1 MVGHWF
7 ESGLLLANV
16 RLQDNEEDKWDK
28 KQGLSVHIFTETRLY
43 RSIPGHASEP
53 TAAGRGELD
62 SLKSRLWKQNIH
74 QL

>member
-28 KQGLSVHIFTETRLY
+28 KQGLSVHIFMTPVSTTADRL
-43 RSIPGHASEP
+43 
-53 TAAGRGELD
+53 ELD
-62 SLKSRLWKQNIH
+62 EESWTL
-74 QL
+74 

>member
-28 KQGLSVHIFTETRLY
+28 KQGLSVHIFMRPV
-43 RSIPGHASEP
+43 S
-53 TAAGRGELD
+53 TAASQVTHLNRLQLD
-62 SLKSRLWKQNIH
+62 EESWTL
-74 QL
+74 

>member
-43 RSIPGHASEP
+43 RSIPGHLN
-53 TAAGRGELD
+53 RLQLD
-62 SLKSRLWKQNIH
+62 EESWTL
-74 QL
+74 